1 MKWYN
6 FETSFR
12 NLKNELSAYLKRAG
26 IRYELSDCG
35 RGFPCWHFEILTDPA
50 GAEKI
55 NSFLDSIC
63 FVNQP
68 A

>member
-55 NSFLDSIC
+55 NSFLDSIT
-63 FVNQP
+63 FTNQT